1 MMLMDEKKLSIKE
14 LSELIKISAKSGLT
28 ELKFGDLELRFGKN
42 TEKLI
47 NPSVKEITAEQHDK
61 QNKETLEIDTVRL
74 KKDQLDQLFLENPSL
89 AESLLL
95 DGELDDDGDES
106 ED

>member
-1 MMLMDEKKLSIKE
+1 MLMDEKKLSIKE